1 MWKINKQDKTPLY
14 QQITSQ
20 IIQAIQQG
28 QLMPGD
34 KLPPERQL
42 SQLYGVNR
50 STVVR
55 ALEELVSL
63 GWITRKQGSG
73 TRVAQGRWG
82 SRQLLMNQWRALL
95 SSPFLKEDPYVS
107 ELKKKQTQIGTI
119 DLYTGD
125 LPEELIPDFEFPAIT
140 WEQVLYEEK
149 KIHPTG
155 YLPLKKHLLNHLAE
169 EFHLPITGQDLLI
182 TSGSTQGI
190 FLLIQVLLD
199 TGSYMAT
206 EDPSFLFAL
215 PLFASLG
222 FI

>member
-73 TRVAQGRWG
+73 TR
-82 SRQLLMNQWRALL
+82 
-95 SSPFLKEDPYVS
+95 
-107 ELKKKQTQIGTI
+107 
-119 DLYTGD
+119 
-125 LPEELIPDFEFPAIT
+125 
-140 WEQVLYEEK
+140 
-149 KIHPTG
+149 
-155 YLPLKKHLLNHLAE
+155 
-169 EFHLPITGQDLLI
+169 
-182 TSGSTQGI
+182 
-190 FLLIQVLLD
+190 
-199 TGSYMAT
+199 
-206 EDPSFLFAL
+206 
-215 PLFASLG
+215 
-222 FI
+222 